1 MLQNLLVPSLIYI
14 ISIKLTLA
22 TIIPKL
28 LVNISLSIDDD
39 ILTNL
44 LVAVSSILWAWN
56 NSFTADL
63 KQNQNLSLIV

>member
-1 MLQNLLVPSLIYI
+1 M
-14 ISIKLTLA
+14 KLTPA

-28 LVNISLSIDDD
+28 LVNISLLIDNDMW
-39 ILTNL
+39 TSL